1 MEGKPMKYMC
11 EYTIRS
17 AGLSF
22 DQNITGGEALLTAFS
37 KWKPEEEKGLTIH
50 AFVSDL
56 AGTGG
61 FILVETNDPKA
72 ITAFAA
78 KYNYWND
85 VKITPV
91 LDVGEVVPIAAG
103 ALDWARKASKS

>member
-1 MEGKPMKYMC
+1 MKYMC
-11 EYTIRS
+11 EYTIRT

-22 DQNITGGEALLTAFS
+22 DQNIVGAEALLTAFS
-37 KWKPEEEKGLTIH
+37 KWTPGEEKGLTIH

-56 AGTGG
+56 AGRGG
-61 FILVETNDPKA
+61 FILVETDAPKA
-72 ITAFAA
+72 VSAFAT

-91 LDVGEVVPIAAG
+91 IDVGEVVPISAS
-103 ALDWARKASKS
+103 ALDWARKASKG

>member
-1 MEGKPMKYMC
+1 MKYVL
-11 EYTIRS
+11 EYTVRT

-22 DQNITGGEALLTAFS
+22 DQNFAGSQSLLTAFS

-56 AGTGG
+56 TGRG
-61 FILVETNDPKA
+61 GYVLAEANDPKV
-72 ITAFAA
+72 ITAFVS

-85 VKITPV
+85 INVIPV
-91 LDVGEVVPIAAG
+91 VDVSEAVPINASS
-103 ALDWARKASKS
+103 LDWARRAAGG